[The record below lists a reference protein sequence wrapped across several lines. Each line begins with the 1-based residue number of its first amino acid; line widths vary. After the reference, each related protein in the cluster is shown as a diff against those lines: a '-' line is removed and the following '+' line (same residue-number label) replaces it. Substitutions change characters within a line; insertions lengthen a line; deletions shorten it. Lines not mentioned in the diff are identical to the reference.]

1 MKHLTV
7 LLAFAVLTGCGS
19 GTGVEP
25 QAITD
30 VPSIHK
36 QALVIDAHAD
46 IEIPGKYSAYVGD
59 DGLSQIAPE
68 KMRQGNVDAAVM
80 AIGVSLVPRTA
91 EGYQA
96 ARARADEELNAVLE
110 LTRRNEDFVLARSP
124 DELTAAQKESQHALI
139 LGFQNAAILAK
150 DVNRIDAFFDQG
162 VRVFALTHLG
172 HNTFA
177 DSSRPDFVK
186 ETGKHEPEA
195 EHGGLSELGREAV
208 RRVNALGAVLDVS
221 QLSKQATLEM
231 VELSQAPVIASH
243 SNVRALTDVTRNLSD
258 EEIDAIAAKGG
269 VVHVSPF
276 RGYLYDSNDEALD
289 ANIRAARREAGI
301 TEDYYYPFELYWE
314 IEDKDV
320 KNKFVG
326 AISSLMGAGSI
337 DALVGHIDYI
347 AKRVGVDHVG
357 FGSDYNHGGGI
368 AELKDAS
375 EAQNLTSH
383 LLERGY
389 SETDINKFWGGNFLR
404 VWRQARRKL

>member
-1 MKHLTV
+1 MKRITV
-7 LLAFAVLTGCGS
+7 LLAIATLATCS
-19 GTGVEP
+19 N
-25 QAITD
+25 TD
-30 VPSIHK
+30 VKPENSDSVAAIHK
-36 QALVIDAHAD
+36 QALVLDAHAD

-59 DGLSQIAPE
+59 DGLSQIAAE
-68 KMRQGNVDAAVM
+68 KMRQGKVDAAVM
-80 AIGVSLVPRTA
+80 AISVSLVPRTP
-91 EGYQA
+91 EGYKVARERA
-96 ARARADEELNAVLE
+96 AEELGAVLALAAE
-110 LTRRNEDFVLARSP
+110 NDDFVLATSP
-124 DELTAAQKESQHALI
+124 KELIAAHQANQHALI

-150 DVNRIDAFFDQG
+150 DAMQIDAFYTQG

-172 HNTFA
+172 HNAFA

-186 ETGKHEPEA
+186 ETGKHETLA
-195 EHGGLSELGREAV
+195 EHGGLSDLGREAV
-208 RRVNALGAVLDVS
+208 RRINALGAVLDVS
-221 QLSKQATLEM
+221 QLSKQATLELIA
-231 VELSQAPVIASH
+231 LSKDPVIASH

-276 RGYLYDSNDEALD
+276 RGYLYDSNDPVLD

-320 KNKFVG
+320 KNKFVS
-326 AISSLMGAGSI
+326 AISALMGAGSI
-337 DALVGHIDYI
+337 DALIDHIDYI
-347 AKRVGVDHVG
+347 AERVGIDHVG

-375 EAQNLTSH
+375 EAVNLTRR

-389 SETDINKFWGGNFLR
+389 SKEDINKFWGGNFLR
-404 VWRQARRKL
+404 VWQQAHQ

>member
-1 MKHLTV
+1 MRRIPALLT
-7 LLAFAVLTGCGS
+7 FAVLAGCS
-19 GTGVEP
+19 STGVEP
-25 QAITD
+25 QTNAS
-30 VPSIHK
+30 VASIHNR
-36 QALVIDAHAD
+36 ALVLDAHAD
-46 IEIPGKYSAYVGD
+46 IEIPGNYSAYVGD

-68 KMRQGNVDAAVM
+68 KMRQGKVDAAVM
-80 AIGVSLVPRTA
+80 AIGVSLVPRTP
-91 EGYQA
+91 EGYKV
-96 ARARADEELNAVLE
+96 ARERATEELNAVLA
-110 LTRRNEDFVLARSP
+110 LTAENEDFELAKSP
-124 DELTAAQKESQHALI
+124 AELRAAHKADQHALI

-150 DVNRIDAFFDQG
+150 DAAEIDAFFKQG

-172 HNTFA
+172 HNAFA

-195 EHGGLSELGREAV
+195 EHGGLSDLGREAV
-208 RRVNALGAVLDVS
+208 QRINALGGVLDVS
-221 QLSKQATLEM
+221 QLSKQATLEL

-258 EEIDAIAAKGG
+258 DEIDAIAAKGG

-276 RGYLYDSNDEALD
+276 RGYLYDSNDPVLD

-314 IEDKDV
+314 IEDKGV

-326 AISSLMGAGSI
+326 AISELMGAGSI
-337 DALVGHIDYI
+337 DALIDHIDYI
-347 AKRVGVDHVG
+347 VKRVGIDHVG

-368 AELKDAS
+368 AQLKDAS
-375 EAQNLTSH
+375 EARNLTRR

-389 SETDINKFWGGNFLR
+389 SKDDINKFWSGNFLR
-404 VWRQARRKL
+404 VWQQAHR

>member
-1 MKHLTV
+1 MTRILA
-7 LLAFAVLTGCGS
+7 LLVFSVLTACS
-19 GTGVEP
+19 SSTGIAP
-25 QAITD
+25 QTSDD
-30 VPSIHK
+30 VSLIHE

-46 IEIPGKYSAYVGD
+46 IEIPGNYSAYVGD
-59 DGLSQIAPE
+59 DGLSQVAPA

-80 AIGVSLVPRTA
+80 AIGVSLVPRTI
-91 EGYQA
+91 EGYEA
-96 ARARADEELNAVLE
+96 ARTRADEELSAVLK
-110 LTRRNEDFVLARSP
+110 LVSQNDDFVLAASP
-124 DELTAAQKESQHALI
+124 DELTAAQKADQHALI

-150 DVNRIDAFFDQG
+150 DASQIDSFFEKG

-172 HNTFA
+172 HNAFA

-186 ETGKHEPEA
+186 ETGEHEPEA
-195 EHGGLSELGREAV
+195 EHGGLSELGRDAV

-221 QLSKQATLEM
+221 QLSKQATLEL

-276 RGYLYDSNDEALD
+276 RGYLYDSNDTELD
-289 ANIRAARREAGI
+289 ANIRAARRQAGI

-326 AISSLMGAGSI
+326 AISALMGAGSI
-337 DALVGHIDYI
+337 DALVDHIDYI
-347 AKRVGVDHVG
+347 VQRVGIDHVG

-368 AELKDAS
+368 ARLKDSS
-375 EAQNLTSH
+375 EAENLTSH

-389 SETDINKFWGGNFLR
+389 SAEDINKFWGGNFLR
-404 VWRQARRKL
+404 VWRLAHSK